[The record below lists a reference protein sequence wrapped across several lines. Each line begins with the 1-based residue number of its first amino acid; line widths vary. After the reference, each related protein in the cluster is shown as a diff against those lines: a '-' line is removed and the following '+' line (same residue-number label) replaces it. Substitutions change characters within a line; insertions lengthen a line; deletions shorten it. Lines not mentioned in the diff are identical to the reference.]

1 MPPRIAIDVS
11 PLLDLATGIGYYIAN
26 LASRLTGLKPE
37 FQWNFFA
44 VPRRTAKE
52 INVRIG
58 TEEFKT
64 VIKPWHLPARVTSLL
79 FQAPLRPFLAVEDF
93 IGESDLFHWT
103 NFLCCS
109 QRTGKKIVT
118 VHDISF
124 FLFPEYHP
132 WKRRFLFNTFFPRS
146 LEQAD
151 HIIAVSQNT
160 KQDLVRYFH
169 VPPGN
174 ITVVP
179 LAADNTFTP
188 MCREA
193 AAATLMRYGIN
204 YGQYLLYVGTLEPRK
219 NLKRLLQAYHLFRDS
234 HSECVPMVLAGANGW
249 LNHSLFDEI
258 DRSPWK
264 SEIKILG
271 YIPKAELP
279 ALYAG
284 AIAFVYPSIYEGF
297 GLPPLEAISCGTA
310 VITSNNSSLPE
321 VVGDAALLIEPEA
334 SDDIASA
341 MLKIVTDVSLRATL
355 RQRGLERAKIF
366 DWRITAERTLDVYT
380 KTLG

>member
-1 MPPRIAIDVS
+1 
-11 PLLDLATGIGYYIAN
+11 
-26 LASRLTGLKPE
+26 
-37 FQWNFFA
+37 
-44 VPRRTAKE
+44 
-52 INVRIG
+52 
-58 TEEFKT
+58 
-64 VIKPWHLPARVTSLL
+64 
-79 FQAPLRPFLAVEDF
+79 
-93 IGESDLFHWT
+93 
-103 NFLCCS
+103 
-109 QRTGKKIVT
+109 
-118 VHDISF
+118 
-124 FLFPEYHP
+124 
-132 WKRRFLFNTFFPRS
+132 
-146 LEQAD
+146 
-151 HIIAVSQNT
+151 
-160 KQDLVRYFH
+160 
-169 VPPGN
+169 
-174 ITVVP
+174 
-179 LAADNTFTP
+179 

-341 MLKIVTDVSLRATL
+341 MLKIVTDVSLRGTL

>member
-1 MPPRIAIDVS
+1 
-11 PLLDLATGIGYYIAN
+11 
-26 LASRLTGLKPE
+26 
-37 FQWNFFA
+37 
-44 VPRRTAKE
+44 
-52 INVRIG
+52 
-58 TEEFKT
+58 
-64 VIKPWHLPARVTSLL
+64 
-79 FQAPLRPFLAVEDF
+79 
-93 IGESDLFHWT
+93 
-103 NFLCCS
+103 
-109 QRTGKKIVT
+109 
-118 VHDISF
+118 
-124 FLFPEYHP
+124 
-132 WKRRFLFNTFFPRS
+132 
-146 LEQAD
+146 
-151 HIIAVSQNT
+151 
-160 KQDLVRYFH
+160 
-169 VPPGN
+169 
-174 ITVVP
+174 
-179 LAADNTFTP
+179 
-188 MCREA
+188 
-193 AAATLMRYGIN
+193 
-204 YGQYLLYVGTLEPRK
+204 
-219 NLKRLLQAYHLFRDS
+219 
-234 HSECVPMVLAGANGW
+234 MVLAGANGW

-341 MLKIVTDVSLRATL
+341 MLKIVTDVSLRGTL